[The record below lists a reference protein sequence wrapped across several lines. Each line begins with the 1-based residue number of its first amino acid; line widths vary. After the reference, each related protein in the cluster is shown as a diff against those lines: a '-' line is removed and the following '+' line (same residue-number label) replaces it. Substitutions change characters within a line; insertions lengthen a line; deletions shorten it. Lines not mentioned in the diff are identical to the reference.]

1 MPLSKTSMY
10 KEEEKNNK
18 RINVFRTF
26 EPILSTS
33 EINNNN
39 IKLDFRKKLKIN
51 LKLLGYKYKKYL
63 NKKKEKENPII
74 SEFFYKWTRND
85 SDDIKSP
92 KLTDFSS
99 LCYDEKKNIFFKL

>member
-51 LKLLGYKYKKYL
+51 LKLLGYKYQKYL
-63 NKKKEKENPII
+63 NKKKKKKIQLFLN
-74 SEFFYKWTRND
+74 FFINGLEMILMILKVQN
-85 SDDIKSP
+85 
-92 KLTDFSS
+92 
-99 LCYDEKKNIFFKL
+99 